1 MSNKKKGQLT
11 AASEWAKHLRKFGKR
26 FFWKK
31 ERFAE
36 KTMIKNEVKESN
48 LYKSTEN
55 DTSIEVLKEK
65 LSELKNL
72 DKNFSI
78 FGSEHHRY
86 KFDSLI
92 SEKEIISFE
101 KKHSFTLPKDYREF
115 MLEFGNGGCGP
126 HYGLFSL
133 EKGILDLPQNPKQS
147 DIIKLSKPFRFK
159 TIWNMDSIKGTLDF
173 KEEEYDNSKWA
184 DGMLRICHIGCGAFA
199 NIIVTGKEKGT
210 IWIDDRVSEGGIYPV
225 NNYNNTEKRY
235 SFTEWYLSWLNNSI
249 TELKK

>member
-11 AASEWAKHLRKFGKR
+11 AASERAKHLRKVGKH
-26 FFWKK
+26 FFWRR

-36 KTMIKNEVKESN
+36 KKMINEEVKESN
-48 LYKSTEN
+48 IYKSTE
-55 DTSIEVLKEK
+55 TSKNIKIIDDK
-65 LSELKNL
+65 LSVIRNL

-78 FGSEHHRY
+78 FGSEHHKYR
-86 KFDSLI
+86 FDSPI
-92 SEKEIISFE
+92 SENEIIRFE
-101 KKHSFTLPKDYREF
+101 KTHGFTLPKDYREF
-115 MLEFGNGGCGP
+115 ILEFGNGGSGP
-126 HYGLFSL
+126 HYGLLSL
-133 EKGILDLPQNPKQS
+133 EKGILDLPQNSKQS

-159 TIWNMDSIKGTLDF
+159 TIWNIDNIKGTLDF

-199 NIIVTGKEKGT
+199 NIVVTGKEKGN

-225 NNYNNTEKRY
+225 NNHNNKEKKYN
-235 SFTEWYLSWLNNSI
+235 FTEWYLNWLDESI